1 MTRIAEVNVGMVID
15 ANPVLAPYISTNR
28 DMCVV
33 VSMTSS
39 EISVN
44 TSEPSKTELGEDVS
58 WTDLQLG

>member
-1 MTRIAEVNVGMVID
+1 MVID
-15 ANPVLAPYISTNR
+15 ANPVLAPYISNNR